1 MRKVWSFVFF
11 CPLELLCELCFVI
24 WSFPAGLARDLH
36 SRDSRLPHPPRD
48 PHVLSCRV
56 LKVLQV
62 LSQSVIV
69 ELRKKLR
76 LRRGVVMTDVVD
88 QLTFAHD
95 GFTFATRGMK
105 IG

>member
-1 MRKVWSFVFF
+1 
-11 CPLELLCELCFVI
+11 
-24 WSFPAGLARDLH
+24 
-36 SRDSRLPHPPRD
+36 
-48 PHVLSCRV
+48 